1 MARTTEKRNGDGSA
15 VHTMKIDGPPPTEFI
30 AMLNTFASGLSPK
43 RTIITD
49 DDIQRHP
56 GSALILPQD
65 MALEQGVEILE
76 AKIEEQNSST
86 RFGRVFNYRPEDGAN
101 ATANVLTRMFGL
113 VVGKTKAGGM
123 FSPPQPPQNLSID
136 VAYGRKREAPW
147 GLISVPKLGDAEVEL
162 DAARGPLG
170 PVFAVNVTAL
180 KKYKAEVTAFFD
192 AIDEELRVAS
202 IYRGQALEG
211 AHSLS
216 FLDLSGFDASKIV
229 FSDDVTATLDAA
241 LWSVLQHSAATEA
254 VGMKLRRAVLL
265 YGPFGTG
272 KSSIGL
278 ITAQQAVAHGWTF
291 LSAKAGRDNL
301 RDVML
306 AAKLYQRAVVF
317 IEDIDA
323 HAPASSDKDAMSELL
338 DMFDGIAVKDTQ
350 ILLVATTNHIE
361 TVPAGL
367 LRPGRMDYVIPIEG
381 LDRNGTERLLRA
393 VVPDDLLGPIDF
405 DEVYE
410 HTQQWQPAWIKAVGD
425 RAQSFALTRTGGQV
439 NYLLTTEDLVG
450 AAKSLQA
457 QLALMEKATEGTHAP
472 TLDTALRDLIGAGT
486 REVLDG
492 AELLDYDGAYDG
504 KIRVRR

>member
-1 MARTTEKRNGDGSA
+1 MARTNEKRNGDGSA
-15 VHTMKIDGPPPTEFI
+15 VQTFKIDGPPPAELF
-30 AMLNTFASGLSPK
+30 AMLDAFANGLPPK
-43 RTIITD
+43 RTIVTD
-49 DDIQRHP
+49 DDIQYHD
-56 GSALILPQD
+56 GTAILLPRNPTE
-65 MALEQGVEILE
+65 MELERADAVIK
-76 AKIEEQNSST
+76 AKIKEQEEEHTFSRQ
-86 RFGRVFNYRPEDGAN
+86 FNYRPEDGAN
-101 ATANVLTRMFGL
+101 ATANVLARMFGL
-113 VVGKTKAGGM
+113 VVGKATQTM
-123 FSPPQPPQNLSID
+123 FGKRPPQYLTID
-136 VAYGRKREAPW
+136 VAYSKKREVPW
-147 GLISVPKLGDAEVEL
+147 GEIAVPALPGATVALGAGG
-162 DAARGPLG
+162 GPLG
-170 PVFAVNVTAL
+170 PVFVVSVTSP
-180 KKYKAEVTAFFD
+180 KKHKKIIIEFFD

-241 LWSVLQHSAATEA
+241 LWSVLQHPAATEA

-350 ILLVATTNHIE
+350 ILLVATTNHID

-393 VVPDDLLGPIDF
+393 IVPDDLLGPIDF
-405 DEVYE
+405 DEVYA

-457 QLALMEKATEGTHAP
+457 QLALMEKATEGTAAP
-472 TLDTALRDLIGAGT
+472 TLDTALRDL
-486 REVLDG
+486 VDG
-492 AELLDYDGAYDG
+492 QLNGVQVVDGDDG
-504 KIRVRR
+504 YHRFDLRVAR